1 MRSTTTRFFA
11 TVKSAAKYLEAGT
24 PTGLTGLITHPCPRP
39 ALLYT
44 YRTTLDRL
52 AQLPAN
58 SVYRQSV
65 EALTKQRMSVVESQK
80 PAGYDEWL
88 GRITKQLE
96 AHPDAYKQYV
106 EKDGTL
112 NARMITSRGSVIWDG
127 QHKRGDFLSEGANSQ
142 READAKAA
150 AVEEEVREVD
160 SPSEE
165 QPTLMDLETEPAL
178 DSEQ

>member
-1 MRSTTTRFFA
+1 MFA

-52 AQLPAN
+52 AQIPAN

-65 EALTKQRMSVVESQK
+65 EALTKQRMSVVESHK

-88 GRITKQLE
+88 GRITKQIE
-96 AHPDAYKQYV
+96 AHPEAYKQYM

-112 NARMITSRGSVIWDG
+112 SARMITSRPGVIWDG
-127 QHKRGDFLSEGANSQ
+127 QAKRGDFLPEGANNQ
-142 READAKAA
+142 READAKAVA
-150 AVEEEVREVD
+150 IEEELKEVD
-160 SPSEE
+160 SLGERE
-165 QPTLMDLETEPAL
+165 PTLMDLETEPAL